1 MLRNKD
7 SQQLGKL
14 YQHILTEK
22 KMYSSKVDESFLDK
36 LATADPNKILDP
48 KEAEMR
54 DAEFNK
60 RLDARKAQD
69 PSTKHNIF
77 DVVGRTS
84 GSNIGSRPAEINKS
98 GTGKQLTTINGKQLK
113 NQLELTYLTNLREGT
128 AALMIYGAS
137 GMGKSDIVTQMAVK
151 FAAHEQR
158 EFILWSKANAEKREA
173 IFNNPKHYYVC
184 SIMNAQQL
192 VPEVVSGGIPNM
204 FKDEPHVTERPYQ
217 EMAIWM
223 TPGISGM
230 LFLDEL
236 NHADQERLNNLFS
249 IVLEKRAGQRSLVS
263 NRMLIVGAGNLGGG
277 HAVFDLPAALV
288 NRVKS
293 FWLVIDPED
302 WFEWAGQAGIHP
314 SILAFVKSDPQHNFR
329 AEHDS
334 TNKVDKNVGFP
345 CPRNFQR
352 LSEALPD
359 LFSGLDNG
367 HFEEE
372 AEDRNMQ
379 PNSKRVTAFDMF
391 TQELFKTASGILG
404 EVWAGYWVSFIKYY
418 AKFGNLDTLLDL
430 EPKKLA
436 SYYQSSLADPNKFEP
451 REVLNVLAGICHY
464 LHNELVNALDEL
476 DIFDKKG
483 DLLPST
489 GLTGATPRESEGATP
504 QQIKEYLDNMLKL
517 VTDTLGT
524 PQASHLKKVIQ
535 ALSKVVQSVKNTTK
549 VGNSELNVA
558 EMVPMV
564 TQKVP
569 AGLPNDKRFMLKT
582 AVTLYGQTDPLIKE
596 LYNELGQYL
605 TDVELIKPKPKK

>member
-1 MLRNKD
+1 MLRHKD

-14 YQHILTEK
+14 YQHILIEK
-22 KMYSSKVDESFLDK
+22 KMSSSKVDESFLDK
-36 LATADPNKILDP
+36 LATADPGKILDP
-48 KEAEMR
+48 NEAEMR

-60 RLDARKAQD
+60 RLDARKAEN
-69 PSTKHNIF
+69 PATKHNIF

-84 GSNIGSRPAEINKS
+84 GSNLGSRPAEINKS

-113 NQLELTYLTNLREGT
+113 NQLELTYQTNLRTGT
-128 AALMIYGAS
+128 AALMVYGAS
-137 GMGKSDIVTQMAVK
+137 GVGKSDIIRQMARK
-151 FAAHEQR
+151 FAANEQR
-158 EFILWSKANAEKREA
+158 EFIFWSSADDKTREA
-173 IFNNPKHYYVC
+173 VFKNPKHYYVC
-184 SIMNAQQL
+184 SVMNAGQL
-192 VPEVVSGGIPNM
+192 APEKLSGGIPNM
-204 FKDEPHVTERPYQ
+204 FQDEPRVTERPFE

-223 TPGISGM
+223 TPGVSGM

-236 NHADQERLNNLFS
+236 NHADEDKLNALFS
-249 IVLEKRAGQRSLVS
+249 IVLEKRAGSRNLIG
-263 NRMLIVGAGNLGGG
+263 NRMLIVAAGNLGGG
-277 HAVFDLPAALV
+277 HAVTDLPGALV

-334 TNKVDKNVGFP
+334 SNKVDKNVGFP
-345 CPRNFQR
+345 CPRNFER

-372 AEDRNMQ
+372 AEARNMQ
-379 PNSKRVTAFDMF
+379 PNSKRVTAFDIL

-404 EVWAGYWVSFIKYY
+404 EVWAGYWISFIKYY
-418 AKFGNLDTLLDL
+418 AKFGNLDTLLEL

-436 SYYQSSLADPNKFEP
+436 SYYQSSLTDQKDFQP

-464 LHNELVNALDEL
+464 LHSELVKAMHDL
-476 DIFDKKG
+476 DIFDARG
-483 DLLPST
+483 NLVNAFV
-489 GLTGATPRESEGATP
+489 GATPREDQGATP
-504 QQIKEYLDNMLKL
+504 QQIQEYKDKMLKL
-517 VTDTLGT
+517 ITDTLNS
-524 PQASHLKKVIQ
+524 PQASHLKKVLQ
-535 ALSKVVQSVKNTTK
+535 ALSKVASSVRNTTK

-569 AGLPNDKRFMLKT
+569 AGLSKEQRRIL
-582 AVTLYGQTDPLIKE
+582 AVATMLYGKTDPLIKE
-596 LYNELGQYL
+596 LHTELAQYM
-605 TDVELIKPKPKK
+605 TDVELIKPKK

>member
-1 MLRNKD
+1 MLRHKD

-22 KMYSSKVDESFLDK
+22 KIKSNKLDESFLDK

-48 KEAEMR
+48 NEAEMR

-60 RLDARKAQD
+60 RLDARKAEN
-69 PSTKHNIF
+69 PATKHSIF

-84 GSNIGSRPAEINKS
+84 GSNLGSRPAEINKS

-113 NQLELTYLTNLREGT
+113 NQLELTYQTNLRTGT
-128 AALMIYGAS
+128 AALMVYGAS
-137 GMGKSDIVTQMAVK
+137 GVGKSDIIRQMAKK
-151 FAAHEQR
+151 FAANEQR
-158 EFILWSKANAEKREA
+158 EFIFWSSADDKTREA
-173 IFNNPKHYYVC
+173 VFKNPKHYYVC
-184 SIMNAQQL
+184 SVMNAGQL
-192 VPEVVSGGIPNM
+192 APEKLSGGIPNM
-204 FKDEPHVTERPYQ
+204 FKDEPRVTERPFE

-223 TPGISGM
+223 TQGVSGM

-236 NHADQERLNNLFS
+236 NHADEDKLNALFS
-249 IVLEKRAGQRSLVS
+249 IVLEKRAGSRNLVG
-263 NRMLIVGAGNLGGG
+263 NRMLIVAAGNLGGG
-277 HAVFDLPAALV
+277 HAVTDLPGALV

-334 TNKVDKNVGFP
+334 SSKVDKNVGFP
-345 CPRNFQR
+345 CPRNFER

-372 AEDRNMQ
+372 AEARNMQ
-379 PNSKRVTAFDMF
+379 PNSKRVTAFDIL

-404 EVWAGYWVSFIKYY
+404 EVWAGYWISFIKYY
-418 AKFGNLDTLLDL
+418 AKFGNLDALLEL

-436 SYYQSSLADPNKFEP
+436 SYYQSSLTDQNKFEP

-464 LHNELVNALDEL
+464 LHSELVKAMHEL
-476 DIFDKKG
+476 DIFDKRG
-483 DLLPST
+483 NLIDAFV
-489 GLTGATPRESEGATP
+489 GATPREDQGATP
-504 QQIKEYLDNMLKL
+504 QQIQEYKDKMLKL
-517 VTDTLGT
+517 ITDTLNS

-535 ALSKVVQSVKNTTK
+535 ALSKVTQSVKNTTK
-549 VGNSELNVA
+549 VGNSELNVG

-569 AGLPNDKRFMLKT
+569 AGLSKEQRRILSVATM
-582 AVTLYGQTDPLIKE
+582 LYGKTDPLIKE
-596 LYNELGQYL
+596 LHKELAEYM
-605 TDVELIKPKPKK
+605 TDVELIKPKK